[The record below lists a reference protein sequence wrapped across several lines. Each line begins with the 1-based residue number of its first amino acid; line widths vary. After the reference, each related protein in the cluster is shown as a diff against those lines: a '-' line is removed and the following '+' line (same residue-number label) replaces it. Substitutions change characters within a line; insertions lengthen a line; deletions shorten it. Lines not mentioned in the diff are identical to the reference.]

1 MPTDRD
7 EPRPRRKVKG
17 FPAWAIVAGLAVVTA
32 VLCGGVGVVAILA
45 ALTAKQKPVTPVEV
59 VAAESNEAAAA
70 KLDLDDPRSV
80 LAYWVS
86 FKSVKSGNALVDD
99 PKDPDGLKK
108 YRARVLD
115 KPVRWPAVVTQVDAT
130 GTIWAETAIVYWPF
144 KDQNEW
150 QSQTKRPPED
160 LHGLI
165 ATAHYRVGDL
175 EWAKTLRPKTQVVI
189 TGTLWGISDGGLG
202 RVHFFDTW
210 RQPRTVE
217 EESRATQATYYLHA
231 AALRDVK
238 IMAPG
243 QSRPP
248 GPEVEQPRPSGRKPP
263 NPADW
268 GR

>member
-1 MPTDRD
+1 M
-7 EPRPRRKVKG
+7 
-17 FPAWAIVAGLAVVTA
+17 WAI
-32 VLCGGVGVVAILA
+32 VLCGGVVVITVCGGGVGIVAIA
-45 ALTAKQKPVTPVEV
+45 VKTAKQKPPAPVEV

-80 LAYWVS
+80 LAYWQS

-130 GTIWAETAIVYWPF
+130 GTIWAETARVYWPF
-144 KDQNEW
+144 GNESEW
-150 QSQTKRPPED
+150 QSQSKRPPE
-160 LHGLI
+160 GLRSM
-165 ATAHYRVGDL
+165 TAGVSYRVGDL
-175 EWAKTLRPKTQVVI
+175 EWAKTLRPGSPVVV
-189 TGTLWGISDGGLG
+189 TGTLWGIRSVGWG
-202 RVHFFDTW
+202 RTYVFDVWKQPETTW
-210 RQPRTVE
+210 EWEEARTKKPCADHNRYAV
-217 EESRATQATYYLHA
+217 
-231 AALRDVK
+231 ALRNVK

-248 GPEVEQPRPSGRKPP
+248 GPEVEQPRPDGHGWVPP